1 MQNLK
6 STCTKCTKEYK
17 HNIIDTKYFFLK
29 NKTNLCL
36 NSIFLLMFIINL
48 YIMFIYFIISINI
61 QIKNVTKLKYL
72 YFNKFHTLNI
82 VHN

>member
-29 NKTNLCL
+29 YKTNLCL

-48 YIMFIYFIISINI
+48 YIMFIYFTISINI

-72 YFNKFHTLNI
+72 YFNKFHMLNI

>member
-48 YIMFIYFIISINI
+48 YIMFIYFTISINI

-72 YFNKFHTLNI
+72 YFNKFHMLNI

>member
-48 YIMFIYFIISINI
+48 YIMFIYFTRSINI

-72 YFNKFHTLNI
+72 YFNKFHMLNI

>member
-29 NKTNLCL
+29 NKTNLFFPL
-36 NSIFLLMFIINL
+36 FKFHFFTHVHNK
-48 YIMFIYFIISINI
+48 FIYYVYIFYNIN
-61 QIKNVTKLKYL
+61 KHSN
-72 YFNKFHTLNI
+72 
-82 VHN
+82 

>member
-48 YIMFIYFIISINI
+48 YIMFIHFTISINI

-72 YFNKFHTLNI
+72 YFNKFHMLNV

>member
-29 NKTNLCL
+29 NKINLCL

-48 YIMFIYFIISINI
+48 YIMFIYFTISINI

-72 YFNKFHTLNI
+72 YFNKFHMLNI

>member
-48 YIMFIYFIISINI
+48 YIMFIYFTISINI